1 MIKKWLLNNIRLK
14 LMSLALAILSWFYI
28 TGILH
33 IERDIA
39 TRVID
44 DIGVKLIRDAG
55 KPLRGNLEVMVIP
68 DRINV
73 TLRGRK
79 SILNQIEPSGITVFI
94 DIANFDTPGRYQNV
108 PIQVVTP
115 AGIEVSLHTHHC
127 EVIIKEQERTSR
139 GHTSKI
145 PARGT
150 R

>member
-1 MIKKWLLNNIRLK
+1 
-14 LMSLALAILSWFYI
+14 MSLTLAILSWFYI

-33 IERDIA
+33 IERDMA

-55 KPLRGNLEVMVIP
+55 RPLSSNLGVMVIP

-79 SILNQIEPSGITVFI
+79 SVLNQIEPSGITVFI
-94 DIANFDTPGRYQNV
+94 DIANFNTPGRYQNV
-108 PIQVVTP
+108 PIQAVTP
-115 AGIEVSLHTHHC
+115 DGIEMSLHTHHC

-139 GHTSKI
+139 GNASKI
-145 PARGT
+145 PVRGT